1 MRFPAATALLV
12 VMMVALGGGMG
23 GAWAGWDEGLAAYEK
38 GDYATALRE
47 WKPLAEQGDAAAL
60 LAHDARLRL
69 SGIWGPAERTCES

>member
-38 GDYATALRE
+38 GD
-47 WKPLAEQGDAAAL
+47 
-60 LAHDARLRL
+60 
-69 SGIWGPAERTCES
+69 